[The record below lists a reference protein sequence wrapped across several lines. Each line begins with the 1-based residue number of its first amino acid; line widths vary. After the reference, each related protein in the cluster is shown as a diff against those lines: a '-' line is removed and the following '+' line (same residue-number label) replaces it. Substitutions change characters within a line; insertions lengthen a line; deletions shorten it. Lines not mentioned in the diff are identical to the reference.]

1 MSTLRASN
9 ANTRPSRPP
18 RVPPVPGAASTRQQ
32 SSQRS
37 ENYSNIVAT
46 TSASNIVTRSDS
58 EVSVESIAT
67 SDVTYDEYIQLGVRG
82 LKGCQLTLADTNL
95 TIKWKVPDN
104 LQDKGETTVDLD
116 IHIANIN
123 GMLVW
128 GRGGGGFSKTCKDGS
143 TRLNGTVL
151 IASCFISAGGS
162 GGGGGGG
169 YTDAQ
174 LDLNDYFA
182 FSRNGFQPNIP
193 DPEFDK
199 FISAAS
205 WMNFTI
211 VLPGQHEH
219 VPPESSVQNAVSS
232 VARRAVEVSNLQTF
246 AVVQQ
251 MVKKLETIN
260 KNSEEYI
267 ASQMAAFVRSA
278 AESAAA
284 FAAMGQLTMMMGE
297 QRTAYDTFHS
307 SIYGTPPM
315 PPQNPGQAHCKS
327 EIENRSRNATQN
339 ANLNASRDA
348 AARGNREDGPSRGQG
363 EIRQRGWFGHAEN
376 VTTDVGAQRLDTA
389 PGGGGAAASD
399 EGSAREQID
408 MLVTRINAL
417 EQSSDAGWGRV
428 IGDEPPPEH
437 QEEPPL
443 RIASSSKL
451 ARNGLHFHYL
461 HFLPSNVA
469 V

>member
-9 ANTRPSRPP
+9 AKHSSESSP

-46 TSASNIVTRSDS
+46 TSASSNIVTRSDS

-128 GRGGGGFSKTCKDGS
+128 GSRRWRIQQDVQGWH
-143 TRLNGTVL
+143 
-151 IASCFISAGGS
+151 AGGS

-211 VLPGQHEH
+211 VSQANMSMFLRNPAF
-219 VPPESSVQNAVSS
+219 QNAVSS

-315 PPQNPGQAHCKS
+315 PPQNP
-327 EIENRSRNATQN
+327 
-339 ANLNASRDA
+339 ASRDA

-408 MLVTRINAL
+408 ILVTRINAL

-437 QEEPPL
+437 QEEPPV